1 MAEGKPSWKDR
12 LKAGVQSATDKGKE
26 LAEQAKSTIAEQNEK
41 RVEQWKNDP
50 ETLWFGHSQNPAT
63 KATGVSKAYYRV
75 TRDRVWIETGVLGVR
90 SEYAPLWAVKDL
102 DVRQN
107 VLQRDKDVGDVV
119 LWLEDPTLASAQ
131 GGAFGLSGEAD
142 LGGHTRGEVLLDN
155 IDGPYQVRELLL
167 PLVSEARQKKLV
179 ERQTQYIHQVGP
191 AATAPAAP
199 APAPAVDVADQLRKL
214 AELRDQGVL
223 TDDEFVAQKAKLLSM

>member
-90 SEYAPLWAVKDL
+90 SEYAPLWAVL
-102 DVRQN
+102 CIAGMVGLPWAA
-107 VLQRDKDVGDVV
+107 VLIANDRAPLRRSERGRVSRPQSREVS
-119 LWLEDPTLASAQ
+119 SAEPPQ
-131 GGAFGLSGEAD
+131 
-142 LGGHTRGEVLLDN
+142 
-155 IDGPYQVRELLL
+155 
-167 PLVSEARQKKLV
+167 
-179 ERQTQYIHQVGP
+179 
-191 AATAPAAP
+191 
-199 APAPAVDVADQLRKL
+199 AV
-214 AELRDQGVL
+214 
-223 TDDEFVAQKAKLLSM
+223 TP